1 MPTGATRL
9 GWRGE
14 EIARSSLERQ
24 GWVLVQKHFRTRE
37 GEIDLVMK
45 DGRTL
50 VFVEV
55 KTRRSPKFGLP
66 EESITPKKLERM
78 FAAGE
83 RYLQRHPHHGPIRFD
98 LMVLDSSAG
107 EQKVRHHRNIS

>member
-1 MPTGATRL
+1 MATRATKL

-14 EIARSSLERQ
+14 EIVRFSLERQ
-24 GWVLVQKHFRTRE
+24 GWVLIQKHFRTRE

-45 DGRTL
+45 DGQTL

-55 KTRRSPKFGLP
+55 KTRRSRKFGLP

-83 RYLQRHPHHGPIRFD
+83 RYLQRHSHHGPIRFD
-98 LMVLDSSAG
+98 LIVLESSAG
-107 EQKVRHHRNIS
+107 EQTVRHYRNIS